1 MLMNTAIPIKNNIN
15 NNFAQKVL
23 PINVIIAASTKN
35 GRTTPITMPMVLDP
49 YRKMYINVYYSI

>member
-49 YRKMYINVYYSI
+49 YRKNVY